1 MMAGDMAG
9 ARWSGEVPALD
20 VYKSGRAPLSKIRV
34 RSFFIPHLTTQN
46 PGAELFAFAW
56 ILPLIG
62 QNSQRNDT
70 PL

>member
-34 RSFFIPHLTTQN
+34 RSFLFRTSPPKN

-70 PL
+70 PR